1 MPEKTTDPSVT
12 EAAQRRAAEVFTEH
26 QQAIFKR
33 TDRMFAALM
42 CVQWVAGI
50 AAALLISPKTWAGQ
64 YSQTHTHVW
73 AAIFLGGVLSL
84 FPIALAVTRPGH
96 ASTRFVIA
104 TAQMLMSS
112 LLIHLTGGRLETH
125 FHVFGSLAFLSFY
138 RDLRV
143 LVPATV
149 IVAADHFLRGAFWP
163 ESVYGVLSVSNWRW
177 LEHAGWV
184 LFEDTFLYIAIKRSV
199 SEMWDIAART
209 SEIEGMNKGLESHVA
224 ERTIQLAAT
233 SQELRKEVAE
243 RSLTQEALRVSE
255 EQLRQAQKMEAVG
268 KLAGGVAHDF
278 NNLLTAIICNSD
290 LTLRRLGEDDPLR
303 RNVEG
308 IKGAGERAAALT
320 RQLLAFSRK
329 QVLQPK
335 VLNLNDVVVETNKML
350 RRLIGEDIDL
360 LTVLEPS
367 LGQVKAD
374 PGQVDQVLI
383 NLCVNARDAM
393 PKGGKLTIET
403 SNIYVDEEY
412 ARRHLSVRPGWY
424 VMLVVTDTGCGMDAQ
439 TQERIFEP
447 FFTTKEVGKG
457 TGLGLSTVYGI
468 VKQSGGNVWVYSE
481 EGRGTTFKIYLPR
494 TDQAAEPL
502 DVGNA
507 QDEPPAGTET
517 VLLVEDEEMV
527 RRMAHEILLMNGYQ
541 VLESSH
547 GAEALD
553 RCREHQGPIHLML
566 TDVVMPRMS
575 GRELAE
581 HAATLRPEMRVLYMS
596 GYTDDSIV
604 HHGVLDEGMAFIEK
618 PFTPNSL
625 AHKVRSALDAQV
637 AASN

>member
-1 MPEKTTDPSVT
+1 MREKTTDPSVA
-12 EAAQRRAAEVFTEH
+12 EAVRRRAAEVFTEH

-33 TDRMFAALM
+33 TDRMFAVLM
-42 CVQWVAGI
+42 CVQWVAGVV
-50 AAALLISPKTWAGQ
+50 AALLISPKTWAGQ
-64 YSQTHTHVW
+64 YSQTHAHVW
-73 AAIFLGGVLSL
+73 VAIFVGGVISV
-84 FPIALAVTRPGH
+84 FPIALAVARPGQP
-96 ASTRFVIA
+96 STRFVIA

-149 IVAADHFLRGAFWP
+149 IVAADHFLRGVFWP

-209 SEIEGMNKGLESHVA
+209 SEIESMNKGLESNVA

-233 SQELRKEVAE
+233 SQELEKEVAE
-243 RSLTQEALRVSE
+243 RNLTQEALRVSE

-303 RNVEG
+303 RNIEG

-374 PGQVDQVLI
+374 PGQIDQVLI

-393 PKGGKLTIET
+393 PRGGKLIIET
-403 SNIYVDEEY
+403 ANIYVDEEY

-424 VMLVVTDTGCGMDAQ
+424 VMLVVTDSGCGMDAP

-481 EGRGTTFKIYLPR
+481 VGRGTTFKIYLPR
-494 TDQAAEPL
+494 TDQVAEQL
-502 DVGNA
+502 DAGNA
-507 QDEPPAGTET
+507 HDEPPAGTET

-553 RCREHQGPIHLML
+553 TCREHRGPIHLML

-625 AHKVRSALDAQV
+625 AHKVRAALDSQA